1 MALEARDLSLLDEL
15 LEDLVLEGLLEDLLF
30 DFELDCFEVEG
41 FSNSGK

>member
-15 LEDLVLEGLLEDLLF
+15 LEDLELEGLLDLLF

-41 FSNSGK
+41 FSSSEK